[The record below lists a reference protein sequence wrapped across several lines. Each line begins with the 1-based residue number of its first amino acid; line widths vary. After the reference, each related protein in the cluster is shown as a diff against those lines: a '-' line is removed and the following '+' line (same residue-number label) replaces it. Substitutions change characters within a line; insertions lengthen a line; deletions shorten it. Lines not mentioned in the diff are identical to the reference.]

1 MRYFSCL
8 LIGPPGS
15 GKTTAAATAPSPVLF
30 LDIDNKLHKM
40 ENMESRIKSGQ
51 VVQWSIDDPLVK
63 TKLKDLAIMD
73 PKPGAKSIS
82 QMPTGYIHLADMI
95 DKLIESQCVVDGK
108 KIETIVLDSYTS
120 TNEHLKRLLMSVNQ
134 TVTMT
139 LPLYGTILTNFE
151 TLNNTL
157 LRLPANVIFICH
169 QKADKDE
176 LTGEI
181 SYAPLIDGQ
190 MSVKIGKDFEE
201 VYYMEKKIQGE
212 KAVYEMLTVGS
223 TMKPCRT
230 SRVLSARV
238 VPDFGVI
245 YAQKKV

>member
-8 LIGPPGS
+8 LIGSPGA
-15 GKTTAAATAPSPVLF
+15 GKTTAASTAPSPVLF
-30 LDIDNKLHKM
+30 LDTDNKLHKM
-40 ENMESRIKSGQ
+40 ANLEQKIDKGD
-51 VVQWSIDDPLVK
+51 VVQWAIDDPLSK
-63 TKLKDLAIMD
+63 TSLGDLAKMD
-73 PKPGAKSIS
+73 AKPGTKSIS

-95 DKLIESQCVVDGK
+95 DKLVASQCIVDGK

-120 TNEHLKRLLMSVNQ
+120 TNEHLKRLLMQVNQ
-134 TVTMT
+134 SATMT

-157 LRLPANVIFICH
+157 LRLPANIIFICH

-201 VYYMEKKIQGE
+201 VYYMEKKVIGD
-212 KAVYEMLTVGS
+212 KATYEMLTIGN

-230 SRVLSARV
+230 SRILPARV
-238 VPDFGVI
+238 QPDFGVI
-245 YAQKKV
+245 YGKKV